1 MHRIRTRQLSRLF
14 YLCFHIHSACAA
26 TRFNK
31 SSSFFRGCQSLPDV
45 CMRLTSAVFYR
56 LHWDDEPLKLNW
68 DDKVRTA
75 NTSKEN
81 NVVVAPHK
89 LAVSLPDPA
98 LQF

>member
-1 MHRIRTRQLSRLF
+1 
-14 YLCFHIHSACAA
+14 
-26 TRFNK
+26 
-31 SSSFFRGCQSLPDV
+31 
-45 CMRLTSAVFYR
+45 MRLTSAVFYR